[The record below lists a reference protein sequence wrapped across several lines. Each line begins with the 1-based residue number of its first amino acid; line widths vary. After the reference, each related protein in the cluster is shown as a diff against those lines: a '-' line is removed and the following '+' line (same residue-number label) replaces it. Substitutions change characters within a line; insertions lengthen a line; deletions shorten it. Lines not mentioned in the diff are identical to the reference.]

1 MPMPAHLALSRE
13 VTEMSTGAAA
23 LAVTVALAL
32 GFYFA
37 RWLQAERDEISLR
50 IRLAAAV
57 RIMWHS
63 RWVLLGVVIA
73 GGLLLDLWFR
83 GQGRR

>member
-1 MPMPAHLALSRE
+1 MPAHLALSQS

-23 LAVTVALAL
+23 IAITVALAV

-50 IRLAAAV
+50 NRLNAAIRV
-57 RIMWHS
+57 MWHS
-63 RWVLLGVVIA
+63 RRALAAAAVIA
-73 GGLLLDLWFR
+73 GVVLDLWFR
-83 GQGRR
+83 GKGR

>member
-1 MPMPAHLALSRE
+1 MPTHLALSHT

-23 LAVTVALAL
+23 VAISAALAL

-50 IRLAAAV
+50 TRLAAAV
-57 RIMWHS
+57 RIMWRS
-63 RWVLLGVVIA
+63 RGALAVAVIIVWLLS
-73 GGLLLDLWFR
+73 DLWFR
-83 GQGRR
+83 GQGR

>member
-1 MPMPAHLALSRE
+1 MPAHIALSHG
-13 VTEMSTGAAA
+13 VTEMSTGAAT
-23 LAVTVALAL
+23 LAISAALAL

-50 IRLAAAV
+50 ARLNAAI

-63 RWVLLGVVIA
+63 RWALAVTVVI
-73 GGLLLDLWFR
+73 GWLLVDLWFR
-83 GQGRR
+83 GQGR

>member
-1 MPMPAHLALSRE
+1 
-13 VTEMSTGAAA
+13 MSTGAAT
-23 LAVTVALAL
+23 LAISAALAL

-50 IRLAAAV
+50 SRLNAAI

-63 RWVLLGVVIA
+63 RRVLVGVVVI

-83 GQGRR
+83 GQGR